1 MGGFELSWGGIR
13 FLGKDSGFRG
23 ALGFRG
29 DLRFRGGGRA
39 FVGRDSGLSNRFYES
54 KASGSPLKTNRFC
67 ESNRFYEIS
76 A

>member
-29 DLRFRGGGRA
+29 DLRFRGGGSSFRGEG
-39 FVGRDSGLSNRFYES
+39 FRTFES
-54 KASGSPLKTNRFC
+54 VLR
-67 ESNRFYEIS
+67 I
-76 A
+76 